1 MSWLGGLVSAVAW
14 VVWRV
19 RRWLLLVALLGFGA
33 AEVVFAVGGEDRL
46 IILFGVLAALSG
58 ILLFIFA

>member
-1 MSWLGGLVSAVAW
+1 MSAAAR

-19 RRWLLLVALLGFGA
+19 RKWLLLVAVLGFGV
-33 AEVVFAVGGEDRL
+33 AEVFCAVVGDDPL

-58 ILLFIFA
+58 IALFIFA

>member
-1 MSWLGGLVSAVAW
+1 MSWLGEWMSVAAR

-19 RRWLLLVALLGFGA
+19 RKWLFLVAILGFGG
-33 AEVVFAVGGEDRL
+33 AEVFYAVVGEDPL

-58 ILLFIFA
+58 IALFIFA